1 MMLTVQMTIGTA
13 ETDRR
18 KGSIHNRYQGYMTG
32 ASKSE
37 VAIGQAKA
45 PDEKSADLVLT
56 QIAVSKPASNAS
68 PAATWEFVTRSSIA
82 NTGPLKR
89 KLCT

>member
-1 MMLTVQMTIGTA
+1 MLTVQTMIGTVEA
-13 ETDRR
+13 DRR
-18 KGSIHNRYQGYMTG
+18 NGSSHNRYQGYMTG
-32 ASKSE
+32 ANNSD

-45 PDEKSADLVLT
+45 PDEKSADLVLI

-68 PAATWEFVTRSSIA
+68 PAATWGLVTRSSIA